1 MAAEEKRAIIDKVKS
16 GREKG
21 QYKFVLRALNG
32 EVIARSHPE
41 AYTQLHSAV
50 DTLKEHFKDF
60 VIYEKTKLG
69 LLRRGNYPPQEEQNN
84 Y

>member
-21 QYKFVLRALNG
+21 QYKFILRAKNG
-32 EVIARSHPE
+32 ESVAKSHPE

-60 VIYEKTKLG
+60 VIYEKTKEG
-69 LLRRGNYPPQEEQNN
+69 LRRLGNYPKQEEQNN